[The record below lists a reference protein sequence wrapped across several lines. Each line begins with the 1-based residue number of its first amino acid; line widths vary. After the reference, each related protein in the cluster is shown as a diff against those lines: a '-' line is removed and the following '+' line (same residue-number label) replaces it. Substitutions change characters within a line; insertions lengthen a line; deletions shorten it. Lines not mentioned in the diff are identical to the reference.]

1 MSHARHHITLFAAL
15 LGGCVTYGA
24 SDVSHMSS
32 YEICALQVNQGPN
45 LTESSRQ
52 LMQAELS
59 KRKED
64 CGPYTRRIQAERDEV
79 LYELTYRNQSP

>member
-1 MSHARHHITLFAAL
+1 MYHAVRYASLFAAV
-15 LGGCVTYGA
+15 LGGCVTYG
-24 SDVSHMSS
+24 SEDVSRMSA

-45 LTESSRQ
+45 LTQSSRQ
-52 LMQAELS
+52 LMQAELA

-64 CGPYTRRIQAERDEV
+64 CTPYKRRIQAERDDV

>member
-1 MSHARHHITLFAAL
+1 MSHVRRHIILFAAL

-45 LTESSRQ
+45 LTQSSRE
-52 LMQAELS
+52 LMQGELA

-64 CGPYTRRIQAERDEV
+64 CAPYIRRIQAERDEV